1 MIINERNRAIEES
14 IPLTMPTGKFRVK
27 SRSMYYEYGQPFSS
41 RSSLFTWKN
50 YVEWQISYDSIS
62 KPDHHTSIAYEG
74 RERKKF
80 LVELSFYFYQFFQWG
95 IVSRRTVTDLIN
107 YLEDIDRENLIDH
120 HEHCKI
126 SRTHPDTIEIN
137 GIPFASMTLRYPQL
151 VYHFRQYEIIAE
163 ITVREKQRAVGVQP
177 MLYFCIPIS
186 ELDAHPPLIGRTAK
200 LKEAARFTFSES
212 NYEVILQMMKIFG
225 ILSDRHR
232 EDILRIVRTLL

>member
-1 MIINERNRAIEES
+1 MLIDGGNRTIEES

-41 RSSLFTWKN
+41 RSSQFTGKN

-62 KPDHHTSIAYEG
+62 KPDHHPSITYEG
-74 RERKKF
+74 REKTKF
-80 LVELSFYFYQFFQWG
+80 LVELSFYFYQFFQWR
-95 IVSRRTVTDLIN
+95 IISHRTVTDFID
-107 YLEDIDRENLIDH
+107 YLENIDRENLIDR

-126 SRTHPDTIEIN
+126 SRTHPNTIEIN

-151 VYHFRQYEIIAE
+151 AYHFQQYEIIAE

-200 LKEAARFTFSES
+200 LKEAARFTFSE
-212 NYEVILQMMKIFG
+212 NNHEVVLQMMKIFG

-232 EDILRIVRTLL
+232 EDVLRIVRTLL

>member
-1 MIINERNRAIEES
+1 MLIDEGNRTIEES

-41 RSSLFTWKN
+41 RSSQFTGKN

-62 KPDHHTSIAYEG
+62 KPDHHPSITYEG
-74 RERKKF
+74 REKTKF
-80 LVELSFYFYQFFQWG
+80 LVELPFYFYQFFQWG
-95 IVSRRTVTDLIN
+95 IISHRAVTDFID
-107 YLEDIDRENLIDH
+107 YLENIDRENLIDR
-120 HEHCKI
+120 HEHCRI

-151 VYHFRQYEIIAE
+151 VYHFQQYEIIAE

-177 MLYFCIPIS
+177 MLYFYIPIS

-200 LKEAARFTFSES
+200 LKEAARFTFSE
-212 NYEVILQMMKIFG
+212 NNHEAVLQMMKIFG

-232 EDILRIVRTLL
+232 EDVLRIVRTLL